1 MRLEDGTIVDAD
13 ALVVACGPWT
23 DQARSWFGSEV
34 CERIP
39 RMYGVKYH
47 SILIPSPRIL
57 NQAVF
62 FSGCGDP
69 EVYPRPDGDAYIT
82 GFPDASK
89 IVTETPG
96 NEEVRSD
103 VIDRLIEATKN
114 TSSELGQI
122 APHTKQ
128 SCYLP
133 TTADG
138 VPIIGEVPG
147 VKGAFVAAGHGCWGI
162 LNGPATGEAMAELLV
177 EGKAKH
183 VDLGVFGFDSPYR

>member
-1 MRLEDGTIVDAD
+1 M
-13 ALVVACGPWT
+13 
-23 DQARSWFGSEV
+23 
-34 CERIP
+34 
-39 RMYGVKYH
+39 
-47 SILIPSPRIL
+47 
-57 NQAVF
+57 
-62 FSGCGDP
+62 
-69 EVYPRPDGDAYIT
+69 
-82 GFPDASK
+82 
-89 IVTETPG
+89 
-96 NEEVRSD
+96 RSD